1 MSSVFVQPKPHS
13 HGTERIFHRMKI
25 LTVQFVHAE
34 EFSIKFRSVHTERM
48 NQVEF
53 KPSAHAQSATS
64 TIQNAVSQLS
74 YHTSMQQHL
83 CRTKI

>member
-13 HGTERIFHRMKI
+13 HGTERVFHRMKI

-34 EFSIKFRSVHTERM
+34 EFSIKFRSVHKELM

-53 KPSAHAQSATS
+53 KPSAHAQSAILT
-64 TIQNAVSQLS
+64 TQNGVSQLS
-74 YHTSMQQHL
+74 YHTSMQQRL